1 MEPSLLAAFVIGLAG
16 GGHCIG
22 MCGGISAALSLGA
35 PKGRLALAY
44 SLAFNLGR
52 ILSYASIGVLVGF
65 GSQMLQL
72 NQYIHLSLW
81 LAGLMLVLMG
91 LSIGQ
96 WWQGVK
102 RLEQLGKFI
111 WRWLQPLTKP
121 LMPIKSVPQALALGG
136 LWGWLPCGLVYSSL
150 IWASSAGQW
159 HNTGLLMLA
168 FGLGTLPA
176 NMATGLLAQQLKVLL
191 QKRMSQWLLG
201 GSIIALGVYTLPLW
215 AQHSM

>member
-1 MEPSLLAAFVIGLAG
+1 MEPSLLAALVIGIAG

-22 MCGGISAALSLGA
+22 MCGGISAALSLGV
-35 PKGRLALAY
+35 PKGRKAIAY

-52 ILSYASIGVLVGF
+52 IISYAAIGALVGL
-65 GSQMLQL
+65 GAQVLQL
-72 NQYIHLSLW
+72 NQYLNASLW

-102 RLEQLGKFI
+102 RVEHLGKFI
-111 WRWLQPLTKP
+111 WRGLQPLTKP

-150 IWASSAGQW
+150 IWASSANDWQSSS
-159 HNTGLLMLA
+159 LLMLA
-168 FGLGTLPA
+168 FGIGTLPA
-176 NMATGLLAQQLKVLL
+176 NLATGLLAQQLKTLL
-191 QKRMSQWLLG
+191 KKPMSQRLLG
-201 GSIIALGVYTLPLW
+201 ASVIGLGVYTLPF
-215 AQHSM
+215 

>member
-1 MEPSLLAAFVIGLAG
+1 MEPSLLAALVIGIAG

-22 MCGGISAALSLGA
+22 MCGGISAALSLGV
-35 PKGRLALAY
+35 PKGGKAIAY

-52 ILSYASIGVLVGF
+52 ILSYAAIGALIGLGAQV
-65 GSQMLQL
+65 LQL
-72 NQYIHLSLW
+72 NQYLNASLW

-102 RLEQLGKFI
+102 RIEHLGKFI

-150 IWASSAGQW
+150 IWASSANDWQSSS
-159 HNTGLLMLA
+159 LLM
-168 FGLGTLPA
+168 
-176 NMATGLLAQQLKVLL
+176 
-191 QKRMSQWLLG
+191 
-201 GSIIALGVYTLPLW
+201 
-215 AQHSM
+215 

>member
-1 MEPSLLAAFVIGLAG
+1 MEPNLLAALVIGIAG

-22 MCGGISAALSLGA
+22 MCGGISAALSLSV
-35 PKGRLALAY
+35 PKGGKAIAY

-52 ILSYASIGVLVGF
+52 ILSYAAIGALIGLGAQV
-65 GSQMLQL
+65 LQL
-72 NQYIHLSLW
+72 NQYLNASLW

-102 RLEQLGKFI
+102 RIEHLGKFI

-150 IWASSAGQW
+150 IWASSANDWQSSSI
-159 HNTGLLMLA
+159 LMLA
-168 FGLGTLPA
+168 FGIGTLPA
-176 NMATGLLAQQLKVLL
+176 NLATGLLAEQLKALL
-191 QKRMSQWLLG
+191 QKPMSQRLLG
-201 GSIIALGVYTLPLW
+201 ASLIGLGFYTLPL
-215 AQHSM
+215 

>member
-1 MEPSLLAAFVIGLAG
+1 MEPNLLAALVIGIAG

-22 MCGGISAALSLGA
+22 MCGGISAALSLGV
-35 PKGRLALAY
+35 PKGRKAIAY

-52 ILSYASIGVLVGF
+52 ILSYAAIGALIGLGAQV
-65 GSQMLQL
+65 LQL
-72 NQYIHLSLW
+72 NQYLNASLW
-81 LAGLMLVLMG
+81 LAGLMLMLMG

-102 RLEQLGKFI
+102 RVEHLGKFI

-150 IWASSAGQW
+150 IWASSANDWQSSS
-159 HNTGLLMLA
+159 LLMLA
-168 FGLGTLPA
+168 FGIGTLPA
-176 NMATGLLAQQLKVLL
+176 NLATGLLAQQLKALL
-191 QKRMSQWLLG
+191 QKPMSQRLLG
-201 GSIIALGVYTLPLW
+201 ASLIGLGVYTLPL
-215 AQHSM
+215 

>member
-1 MEPSLLAAFVIGLAG
+1 MEPSLLAALVIGIAG

-22 MCGGISAALSLGA
+22 MCGGISAALSLGV
-35 PKGRLALAY
+35 PKGRKAIAY

-52 ILSYASIGVLVGF
+52 ILSYAAIGALIGLGAQV
-65 GSQMLQL
+65 LQL
-72 NQYIHLSLW
+72 NQYLNASLW
-81 LAGLMLVLMG
+81 LAGLMLMLMG

-102 RLEQLGKFI
+102 RVEHLGKFI

-150 IWASSAGQW
+150 IWASSANDWQSSS
-159 HNTGLLMLA
+159 LLMLA
-168 FGLGTLPA
+168 FGIGTLPA
-176 NMATGLLAQQLKVLL
+176 NLATGLLAQQLKALL
-191 QKRMSQWLLG
+191 QKPMSQRLLG
-201 GSIIALGVYTLPLW
+201 ASLIGLGVYTLPL
-215 AQHSM
+215 